1 MRADE
6 KALINSTQTTF
17 DRAVW
22 RASTTNPTARRR
34 TGTARAAPINIKKE
48 SDMNDEATKPRNLR
62 ANAVPADG
70 YVLSID
76 GKLKARYE
84 TESEATAAGA
94 KLKQSFPVIQISV
107 FDAVAR
113 TYAPVELQEK

>member
-1 MRADE
+1 VARV
-6 KALINSTQTTF
+6 IN
-17 DRAVW
+17 D
-22 RASTTNPTARRR
+22 PTACCRP
-34 TGTARAAPINIKKE
+34 GAARAAPINNKKE
-48 SDMNDEATKPRNLR
+48 SDMNDETTKPRNLR

-84 TESEATAAGA
+84 TEIEATAAGT